1 MEEIR
6 LTSWDEK
13 GLVNNGINYLSTGAV
28 FLPSTVHL
36 VNLPL
41 RSLDSTICKSHY
53 SPCSLRVKEMMILQA
68 NIQGSQELITHTDI
82 LLVDAQEVVSVCIS
96 WRVWPTSILSWF
108 GDQQCFKKYL
118 LRCVSNCWNMFQTY
132 FPNRA
137 TKQTPL
143 FWLVNG
149 DPYKV
154 FYLFKETLCKW
165 AL

>member
-13 GLVNNGINYLSTGAV
+13 DLVNNGINYLSTGAG

-53 SPCSLRVKEMMILQA
+53 SPCSLRVKEMVILFGTL
-68 NIQGSQELITHTDI
+68 NSSEPFRVPKNSSRI
-82 LLVDAQEVVSVCIS
+82 LLVDAQQVVSVCIS

-108 GDQQCFKKYL
+108 GDSKSNRSNVFQIVGICSKHISPIEPQNKRL
-118 LRCVSNCWNMFQTY
+118 LDSII
-132 FPNRA
+132 
-137 TKQTPL
+137 L
-143 FWLVNG
+143 G
-149 DPYKV
+149 G
-154 FYLFKETLCKW
+154 
-165 AL
+165 